1 MPPIN
6 QPSTLRV
13 PLLES
18 GDLPKADIWL
28 KPDRLT
34 RPEFERR
41 YNAMPHI
48 KKAELVEGVVY
59 MASPVRSRSH
69 GKPHALLLAWLT
81 DYWLDTSGT
90 DLNIE
95 ATVRLDS
102 DNEPQPDTLLRIEE
116 ANGGQS
122 RISEDDYIEGA
133 PELVVEIAASS
144 VAYDLH
150 DKKCAY
156 RRNSVREYLVWQV
169 LEQKL
174 DLFCLQDSEFISLE
188 PDDQGIIRRKSVSG
202 IMVSGDRSIDGKYDA
217 GAGSIA
223 GRIKFSRTSGIC
235 ATVGRKIKGLK

>member
-1 MPPIN
+1 MPPAN

-13 PLLES
+13 PPLES
-18 GDLPKADIWL
+18 GD
-28 KPDRLT
+28 RLT
-34 RPEFERR
+34 RSEFERR

-188 PDDQGIIRRKSVSG
+188 PDDQGIICSQVFPGLWLAVTDLLTGNMTRVLAVLQEGLNSAEHRAFVQQL
-202 IMVSGDRSIDGKYDA
+202 
-217 GAGSIA
+217 
-223 GRIKFSRTSGIC
+223 
-235 ATVGRKIKGLK
+235 ATRARQK